1 MSAAPAVAV
10 AAEPLPA
17 DDTDERPF
25 PSDAFVV
32 DVDGWEGPLD
42 LLLALARAQKVD
54 LRRISIVALADQY
67 LAYVGAAR
75 RASLELAAEYL
86 VMAAWLA
93 ELKSRLLLP
102 EPPAAEEPS
111 SDEMAAA
118 LAFQLRR
125 MDAMREAGKRLMA
138 RPQLGRDFWPRGRPE
153 TIPERIETV
162 VSADLSGLLQ
172 AYGRHLRRR
181 RGEAPLQLSEP
192 LVLDSVEAALARI
205 VQSLGQA
212 PGWES
217 LARYLPEGTLA
228 GLREGSLAARSAFAA
243 TFAAVLELARQG
255 AVVLRQNQP
264 YGPIY
269 LKPAGRG
276 DDRP

>member
-1 MSAAPAVAV
+1 LSAVPVLAVA
-10 AAEPLPA
+10 EDDGIA
-17 DDTDERPF
+17 DDRDAGALE
-25 PSDAFVV
+25 SDAFVV

-67 LAYVGAAR
+67 LAYVAAAR

-102 EPPAAEEPS
+102 EPPAPDEPS
-111 SDEMAAA
+111 SDAMAAA

-125 MDAMREAGKRLMA
+125 MDAMREAGKRLMS
-138 RPQLGRDFWPRGRPE
+138 RPQFGRDFWARGCPE
-153 TIPERIETV
+153 AIPERIDV
-162 VSADLSGLLQ
+162 VFRADLGGLLQ

-181 RGEAPLQLSEP
+181 RGEAPLALSEP
-192 LVLDSVEAALARI
+192 VTLDSIEAALARI
-205 VQSLGQA
+205 LQSLGQA
-212 PGWES
+212 PDWES

-228 GLREGSLAARSAFAA
+228 GLRQDSLTARSQLAA
-243 TFAAVLELARQG
+243 TFGAVLELARQG
-255 AVVLRQNQP
+255 VIVLRQNQP
-264 YGPIY
+264 FGPIY
-269 LKPAGRG
+269 LKPAGGKG
-276 DDRP
+276 DHP